1 MLASDDRSCLKK
13 LFGRAMVA
21 VQRHRMSLHP
31 EVIAIRR
38 RGCNEVDSLAIH
50 EEVSNVRTM
59 TVSKVTVDKE
69 QWGLLQRSDL
79 DLELE
84 PAKAIEKRHVNH
96 NP

>member
-1 MLASDDRSCLKK
+1 
-13 LFGRAMVA
+13 
-21 VQRHRMSLHP
+21 MSLHP

-69 QWGLLQRSDL
+69 QWGLL
-79 DLELE
+79 LE